1 MAFQYLEVWKSRGP
15 KGEEARA
22 VGDESVLVPK
32 SGGEGVLGASE
43 VASDDLS
50 LVINYPWQF
59 IKLQSAENGSWG
71 WG

>member
-1 MAFQYLEVWKSRGP
+1 MLAPE
-15 KGEEARA
+15 
-22 VGDESVLVPK
+22 
-32 SGGEGVLGASE
+32 SGGEGVLGAAE